1 MLSIGIGEIQKNSSI
16 FSNLTQTMQIVDKR
30 KKQVLAMV
38 YPIQNTSVIDKLA
51 GKYSARVKASETD
64 FENIKKYAMQAAM
77 EEKYGLSS

>member
-16 FSNLTQTMQIVDKR
+16 FSNLTEVMQIIDKR

-38 YPIQNTSVIDKLA
+38 YPVQTTSIVDSLA
-51 GKYSARVKASETD
+51 GKYKNKIKATTLS
-64 FENIKKYAMQAAM
+64 FEEIKNEAMASAM